1 MLDYRD
7 LAIYIVRYLQE
18 LLKKEYC
25 FLIKPYS
32 LEKKIMSV
40 FKLDF
45 YSLSE
50 EQIYSFSYRLLM
62 DMFKIEFYN
71 GMYKRLK
78 LIKSNCLNKRNL
90 YIFVDYILKILE
102 TDEESFKNDCIKLD
116 ILIILLYLSKNNCEK
131 LVLAYGY
138 FNICINELQKIY
150 PNIEC
155 PNKTIFD
162 DEIIEDYNTEKVIN
176 FKHFLSEAQSYY
188 NKNNLYEK
196 INEIN
201 KLLNQI
207 ISKGINSKNIDTY
220 IEKYIE
226 HLNTFLKEYFNRY
239 SYQYKKDKN
248 DKKDKEDKENNAFE
262 DKKENKGDGTNEE
275 FNEFKHILFYLTD
288 IDEII
293 CYLDTNGFELN
304 LIENFKEKYE
314 PIFVSKTKEEDLTN
328 DLKSIINTDEFEENL
343 KKILESN
350 AIQDYLKKKR
360 QFSNEIDAKK
370 REYYEFS
377 FINEINEKGNL
388 LNFSD
393 VDLDDLEKEYN
404 SFMNY
409 FKKKGWFKTI
419 VTFKYLPGGL
429 RAFVNQTMLIAVNPL
444 FIKQS
449 NLLKNDN
456 IKKRKILFSYLI
468 FLFVHEIILKIY
480 EKKKL

>member
-1 MLDYRD
+1 M
-7 LAIYIVRYLQE
+7 
-18 LLKKEYC
+18 
-25 FLIKPYS
+25 
-32 LEKKIMSV
+32 
-40 FKLDF
+40 
-45 YSLSE
+45 
-50 EQIYSFSYRLLM
+50 
-62 DMFKIEFYN
+62 
-71 GMYKRLK
+71 
-78 LIKSNCLNKRNL
+78 
-90 YIFVDYILKILE
+90 
-102 TDEESFKNDCIKLD
+102 
-116 ILIILLYLSKNNCEK
+116 
-131 LVLAYGY
+131 
-138 FNICINELQKIY
+138 
-150 PNIEC
+150 
-155 PNKTIFD
+155 
-162 DEIIEDYNTEKVIN
+162 
-176 FKHFLSEAQSYY
+176 
-188 NKNNLYEK
+188 
-196 INEIN
+196 
-201 KLLNQI
+201 
-207 ISKGINSKNIDTY
+207 
-220 IEKYIE
+220 
-226 HLNTFLKEYFNRY
+226 
-239 SYQYKKDKN
+239 
-248 DKKDKEDKENNAFE
+248 
-262 DKKENKGDGTNEE
+262 
-275 FNEFKHILFYLTD
+275 
-288 IDEII
+288 
-293 CYLDTNGFELN
+293 DTNGFELN

-468 FLFVHEIILKIY
+468 FLFVHEIIHIFFDNNLFIIII
-480 EKKKL
+480 